1 MKYIDILTAFEME
14 INKIDDTLNKPLVN
28 DSLYWLNQAVLKF
41 CKIRFSGSEPSVTSY
56 EQTEKRTVDLLNLY
70 TTQVYEY
77 PNDII
82 MSNINPDYDAFYID
96 YYKKPSVPKVMFT
109 LNEDVII
116 TDNEGNNKK
125 NTSVFECTSDNFM
138 YRVNNCLTDFHYRH
152 HKARP
157 LRIKMPDR
165 CILLTDKK
173 YKISEYTIGYLRY
186 PEKITM
192 ENPLNEYDDFSD
204 VIMPEIIKI
213 AAQMYIE
220 NKIPEQQRYQTI
232 VNEVNTQE

>member
-1 MKYIDILTAFEME
+1 MRYIDILTAFEME

-70 TTQVYEY
+70 TGKNFDANEMEIHDTQ
-77 PNDII
+77 PNFDLY
-82 MSNINPDYDAFYID
+82 NIN
-96 YYKKPSVPKVMFT
+96 YYTEYTASDVMFT

-116 TDNEGNNKK
+116 TDNNGENAT

-157 LRIKMPDR
+157 LRIKKPNG
-165 CILLTDKK
+165 CLLLTDKK
-173 YKISEYTIGYLRY
+173 YKILSYTIGYLRY

-192 ENPLNEYDDFSD
+192 ENPLDEYNDFPD
-204 VIMPEIIKI
+204 VILPEIIKM

>member
-1 MKYIDILTAFEME
+1 MRYIDILTAFEME

-70 TTQVYEY
+70 TNKSFGSNEMGIQDTQ
-77 PNDII
+77 PNFD
-82 MSNINPDYDAFYID
+82 SYNIN
-96 YYKKPSVPKVMFT
+96 YYTEYTASDVMFT
-109 LNEDVII
+109 LNEDVVI
-116 TDNEGNNKK
+116 TDNNGENAT

-157 LRIKMPDR
+157 LRIKKPNG

-173 YKISEYTIGYLRY
+173 YKILSYTIGYLRY
-186 PEKITM
+186 PKKITM
-192 ENPLNEYDDFSD
+192 KNPLDEYEDFPD
-204 VIMPEIIKI
+204 VIMPEIIKM

>member
-70 TTQVYEY
+70 TGKNFGANEMEIQDTQ
-77 PNDII
+77 PNFDLY
-82 MSNINPDYDAFYID
+82 NIN
-96 YYKKPSVPKVMFT
+96 YYTEYTASDVMFT

-116 TDNEGNNKK
+116 TDNNGENAT

-157 LRIKMPDR
+157 LRIKKPNG
-165 CILLTDKK
+165 CLLLTDKK
-173 YKISEYTIGYLRY
+173 YKILSYTIGYLRY

-192 ENPLNEYDDFSD
+192 EKPLDEYNDFPD
-204 VIMPEIIKI
+204 VILPEIIKM

>member
-1 MKYIDILTAFEME
+1 MRYIDILTAFEME
-14 INKIDDTLNKPLVN
+14 INKIDDTLNKPLVD

-70 TTQVYEY
+70 TGKNFGANEMEVQDTQ
-77 PNDII
+77 PNFDLY
-82 MSNINPDYDAFYID
+82 NIN
-96 YYKKPSVPKVMFT
+96 YYTEYTASDVMFT

-116 TDNEGNNKK
+116 TDNNGENAT

-157 LRIKMPDR
+157 LRIKKPNG
-165 CILLTDKK
+165 CLLLTDKK
-173 YKISEYTIGYLRY
+173 YKILSYTIGYLRY

-192 ENPLNEYDDFSD
+192 ENPLDEYNDFPD
-204 VIMPEIIKI
+204 VILPEIIKM

>member
-1 MKYIDILTAFEME
+1 MRYIDILTAFEME

-70 TTQVYEY
+70 TGKSFDSNEMEIQDTQPDFNSY
-77 PNDII
+77 
-82 MSNINPDYDAFYID
+82 NINYYTEDAASD
-96 YYKKPSVPKVMFT
+96 VMFT

-116 TDNEGNNKK
+116 TDNDGENATI
-125 NTSVFECTSDNFM
+125 TSVFECTSDNFM

-157 LRIKMPDR
+157 LRIKKPNG
-165 CILLTDKK
+165 CLLLTDKK
-173 YKISEYTIGYLRY
+173 YKILSYTIGYLRY
-186 PEKITM
+186 PKKITM
-192 ENPLNEYDDFSD
+192 ENPLDEYEDFPD
-204 VIMPEIIKI
+204 VIMPEIIKM

>member
-1 MKYIDILTAFEME
+1 MRYIDILTAFEME
-14 INKIDDTLNKPLVN
+14 INKIDDTLNKPLVD

-70 TTQVYEY
+70 TGKNFGANEMEIQDTQ
-77 PNDII
+77 PNFDLY
-82 MSNINPDYDAFYID
+82 NIN
-96 YYKKPSVPKVMFT
+96 YYTEYTASDVMFT

-116 TDNEGNNKK
+116 TDNNGENAT

-157 LRIKMPDR
+157 LRIKKPNG
-165 CILLTDKK
+165 CLLLTDKK
-173 YKISEYTIGYLRY
+173 YKILSYTIGYLRY

-192 ENPLNEYDDFSD
+192 ENPLDEYNDFPD
-204 VIMPEIIKI
+204 VILPEIIKM

>member
-1 MKYIDILTAFEME
+1 MRYIDILTAFEME
-14 INKIDDTLNKPLVN
+14 INKIDDTLNKPLVD

-70 TTQVYEY
+70 TGKNFGANEMEIQDTQ
-77 PNDII
+77 PNFDLY
-82 MSNINPDYDAFYID
+82 NIN
-96 YYKKPSVPKVMFT
+96 YYTEYTASDVMFT

-116 TDNEGNNKK
+116 TDNNGENAT

-157 LRIKMPDR
+157 LRIKKPNG
-165 CILLTDKK
+165 CLLLTDKK
-173 YKISEYTIGYLRY
+173 YKILSYTIGYLRY

-192 ENPLNEYDDFSD
+192 ENPLDEYDDFPD
-204 VIMPEIIKI
+204 VILPEIIKM

>member
-1 MKYIDILTAFEME
+1 MRYIDILTAFEME
-14 INKIDDTLNKPLVN
+14 INKIDDTLNKPLVD

-70 TTQVYEY
+70 TGKNFGANEMEIQDTQ
-77 PNDII
+77 PNFDLY
-82 MSNINPDYDAFYID
+82 NIN
-96 YYKKPSVPKVMFT
+96 YYTEYTASDVMFT

-116 TDNEGNNKK
+116 TDNNGENAT

-157 LRIKMPDR
+157 LRIKKPNG
-165 CILLTDKK
+165 CLLLTDKK
-173 YKISEYTIGYLRY
+173 YKILSYTIGYLRY

-192 ENPLNEYDDFSD
+192 EKPLDEYNDFPD
-204 VIMPEIIKI
+204 VILPEIIKM

>member
-1 MKYIDILTAFEME
+1 MRYIDILTAFEME

-70 TTQVYEY
+70 TGKNFGANEMEIQDTQ
-77 PNDII
+77 PNFDLY
-82 MSNINPDYDAFYID
+82 NIN
-96 YYKKPSVPKVMFT
+96 YYTEYTASDVMFT

-116 TDNEGNNKK
+116 TDNNGENAT

-157 LRIKMPDR
+157 LRIKKPNG
-165 CILLTDKK
+165 CLLLTDKK
-173 YKISEYTIGYLRY
+173 YKILSYTIGYLRY

-192 ENPLNEYDDFSD
+192 EKPLDEYNDFPD
-204 VIMPEIIKI
+204 VILPEIIKM

>member
-1 MKYIDILTAFEME
+1 MRYIDILTAFEME
-14 INKIDDTLNKPLVN
+14 INKIDDTLNKPLVD

-70 TTQVYEY
+70 TGKNFGANEMKIQDTQ
-77 PNDII
+77 PNFDLY
-82 MSNINPDYDAFYID
+82 NIN
-96 YYKKPSVPKVMFT
+96 YYTEYTASDVMFT

-116 TDNEGNNKK
+116 TDNNGENAT

-157 LRIKMPDR
+157 LRIKKPNG
-165 CILLTDKK
+165 CLLLTDKK
-173 YKISEYTIGYLRY
+173 YKILSYTIGYLRY

-192 ENPLNEYDDFSD
+192 ENPLDEYNDFPD
-204 VIMPEIIKI
+204 VILPEIIKM

>member
-1 MKYIDILTAFEME
+1 MRYIDILTAFEME

-70 TTQVYEY
+70 TGKNFGANEMEIQDTQ
-77 PNDII
+77 PNFDLY
-82 MSNINPDYDAFYID
+82 NIN
-96 YYKKPSVPKVMFT
+96 YYTEYTASDVMFT

-116 TDNEGNNKK
+116 TDNNGENAT

-157 LRIKMPDR
+157 LRIKKPNG
-165 CILLTDKK
+165 CLLLTDKK
-173 YKISEYTIGYLRY
+173 YKILSYTIGYLRY

-192 ENPLNEYDDFSD
+192 ENPLDEYNDFPD
-204 VIMPEIIKI
+204 VILPEIIKM

>member
-1 MKYIDILTAFEME
+1 MRYIDILTAFEME

-70 TTQVYEY
+70 TGKSFGSNEMEIQDTQ
-77 PNDII
+77 PNFD
-82 MSNINPDYDAFYID
+82 SYNIN
-96 YYKKPSVPKVMFT
+96 YYTEHTASDVMFT
-109 LNEDVII
+109 LNEDVVI
-116 TDNEGNNKK
+116 TDNNGENAT

-157 LRIKMPDR
+157 LRIKKPNG

-173 YKISEYTIGYLRY
+173 YKILSYTIGYLRY
-186 PEKITM
+186 PKKITM
-192 ENPLNEYDDFSD
+192 KNPLDEYEDFPD

>member
-1 MKYIDILTAFEME
+1 MRYIDILTAFEME

-41 CKIRFSGSEPSVTSY
+41 CKIRFSGSEPSITSY

-70 TTQVYEY
+70 TGKSFDSNEMEIQDTQPDFDSY
-77 PNDII
+77 
-82 MSNINPDYDAFYID
+82 NINYYTEDAASD
-96 YYKKPSVPKVMFT
+96 VMFT
-109 LNEDVII
+109 LNEDVVI
-116 TDNEGNNKK
+116 TDNNGENATI
-125 NTSVFECTSDNFM
+125 TSVFECTSDNFM

-157 LRIKMPDR
+157 LRIKKPNG
-165 CILLTDKK
+165 CLLLTDKK
-173 YKISEYTIGYLRY
+173 YKILSYTIGYLRY
-186 PEKITM
+186 PKKITM
-192 ENPLNEYDDFSD
+192 ENPLDEYEDFPD
-204 VIMPEIIKI
+204 VIMPEIIKM

>member
-1 MKYIDILTAFEME
+1 MRYIDILTAFEME
-14 INKIDDTLNKPLVN
+14 INKIDDTLNKPLVD

-70 TTQVYEY
+70 TGKNFGANEMEIQDTQ
-77 PNDII
+77 PNFDLY
-82 MSNINPDYDAFYID
+82 NIN
-96 YYKKPSVPKVMFT
+96 YYTEYTASDVLFT

-116 TDNEGNNKK
+116 TDNNGENAT

-157 LRIKMPDR
+157 LRIKKPNG
-165 CILLTDKK
+165 CLLLTDKK
-173 YKISEYTIGYLRY
+173 YKILSYTIGYLRY

-192 ENPLNEYDDFSD
+192 ENPLDEYNDFPD
-204 VIMPEIIKI
+204 VILPEIIKM

>member
-1 MKYIDILTAFEME
+1 MRYIDILTAFEME

-70 TTQVYEY
+70 TGKSFDSNEMEIQDTQPDFDSY
-77 PNDII
+77 
-82 MSNINPDYDAFYID
+82 NINYYTEDAASD
-96 YYKKPSVPKVMFT
+96 VMFT

-116 TDNEGNNKK
+116 TDNDGENATI
-125 NTSVFECTSDNFM
+125 TSVFECTSDNFM

-157 LRIKMPDR
+157 LRIKKPNG

-173 YKISEYTIGYLRY
+173 YKILSYTIGYLRY
-186 PEKITM
+186 PKKITM
-192 ENPLNEYDDFSD
+192 ENPLDEYEDFPD
-204 VIMPEIIKI
+204 VIMPEIIKM

>member
-1 MKYIDILTAFEME
+1 MRYIDILTAFEME
-14 INKIDDTLNKPLVN
+14 INKIDDTLNKPLVS

-70 TTQVYEY
+70 AGKSFGANEMEIQDTY
-77 PNDII
+77 PNFDLY
-82 MSNINPDYDAFYID
+82 NIN
-96 YYKKPSVPKVMFT
+96 YYTEYTASDVMFT

-116 TDNEGNNKK
+116 TDNNGENKT

-157 LRIKMPDR
+157 LRIKKPNG
-165 CILLTDKK
+165 CLLLTDKK
-173 YKISEYTIGYLRY
+173 YKILSYTIGYLRY
-186 PEKITM
+186 PKKITM
-192 ENPLNEYDDFSD
+192 ENPLDEYDDFPD
-204 VIMPEIIKI
+204 VIIPEIIKM

>member
-1 MKYIDILTAFEME
+1 MRYIDILTAFEME

-70 TTQVYEY
+70 TDKSFGSNEMGIHDTQ
-77 PNDII
+77 PNFD
-82 MSNINPDYDAFYID
+82 SYNIN
-96 YYKKPSVPKVMFT
+96 YYTEYTASDVMFT
-109 LNEDVII
+109 LNEDVVI
-116 TDNEGNNKK
+116 TDNNGENAT

-157 LRIKMPDR
+157 LRIKKPNG

-173 YKISEYTIGYLRY
+173 YKILSYAIGYLRY
-186 PEKITM
+186 PKKITM
-192 ENPLNEYDDFSD
+192 KNPLDEYEDFPD
-204 VIMPEIIKI
+204 VIMPEIIKM

>member
-1 MKYIDILTAFEME
+1 MKYIDILKAFEME

-70 TTQVYEY
+70 TTLVYEY

-157 LRIKMPDR
+157 LRIKIPDG

-186 PEKITM
+186 PKKITM
-192 ENPLNEYDDFSD
+192 EEPSDEYDDFPD

>member
-1 MKYIDILTAFEME
+1 MRYIDILTAFEME

-70 TTQVYEY
+70 TDKSFGSDEMEIQDTQ
-77 PNDII
+77 PNFD
-82 MSNINPDYDAFYID
+82 SYNIN
-96 YYKKPSVPKVMFT
+96 YYTENTASDVMFT

-116 TDNEGNNKK
+116 TDNNGENAT

-157 LRIKMPDR
+157 LRIKKPDG
-165 CILLTDKK
+165 CLLLTDKK
-173 YKISEYTIGYLRY
+173 YKILSYTIGYLRY
-186 PEKITM
+186 PKKITM
-192 ENPLNEYDDFSD
+192 ENPLNEYHDFPD
-204 VIMPEIIKI
+204 VVMPEIIKM

>member
-70 TTQVYEY
+70 TGKNFGANEMEIQDTQ
-77 PNDII
+77 PNFDLY
-82 MSNINPDYDAFYID
+82 NIN
-96 YYKKPSVPKVMFT
+96 YYTEYTASDVMFT

-116 TDNEGNNKK
+116 TDNNGENAT

-157 LRIKMPDR
+157 LRIKKPNG
-165 CILLTDKK
+165 CLLLTDKK
-173 YKISEYTIGYLRY
+173 YKILSYTIGYLRY

-192 ENPLNEYDDFSD
+192 ENPLDEYNDFPD
-204 VIMPEIIKI
+204 VILPEIIKM

>member
-70 TTQVYEY
+70 TTWVYEY

-157 LRIKMPDR
+157 LRIKIPDG

-186 PEKITM
+186 PKKITM
-192 ENPLNEYDDFSD
+192 EKPSEEYDDFPD

>member
-70 TTQVYEY
+70 TGKSFGSNEMKIQDTQ
-77 PNDII
+77 PNFD
-82 MSNINPDYDAFYID
+82 SYNIN
-96 YYKKPSVPKVMFT
+96 YYTEYTASDVMFT
-109 LNEDVII
+109 LNEDVVI
-116 TDNEGNNKK
+116 TDNNGENAT

-157 LRIKMPDR
+157 LRIKKPNG

-173 YKISEYTIGYLRY
+173 YKILSYTIGYLRY
-186 PEKITM
+186 PKKITM
-192 ENPLNEYDDFSD
+192 ENPLNEYEDFPD
-204 VIMPEIIKI
+204 VIMPEIIKM

>member
-1 MKYIDILTAFEME
+1 MKYIDILKAFEME
-14 INKIDDTLNKPLVN
+14 INKIDDTLNKPLVS

-70 TTQVYEY
+70 TIQAYEY

-82 MSNINPDYDAFYID
+82 MSNINPDYDEFYID

-116 TDNEGNNKK
+116 TDNEGNNKN

-138 YRVNNCLTDFHYRH
+138 YRVNNCLTDFHYRY

-157 LRIKMPDR
+157 LRIKVPDG

-186 PEKITM
+186 PKKITM
-192 ENPLNEYDDFSD
+192 ENPLNEYDDFPD

>member
-1 MKYIDILTAFEME
+1 MKYIDILKAFEME
-14 INKIDDTLNKPLVN
+14 INKIDDTLNKPLVS

-41 CKIRFSGSEPSVTSY
+41 CKIRFSGSEPSVISY

-70 TTQVYEY
+70 TTWVYEY

-157 LRIKMPDR
+157 LRIKIPDG

-186 PEKITM
+186 PKKITM
-192 ENPLNEYDDFSD
+192 EEPSDEYDDFPD

>member
-1 MKYIDILTAFEME
+1 MRYIDILTAFEME
-14 INKIDDTLNKPLVN
+14 INKIDDTLNKPLVD

-56 EQTEKRTVDLLNLY
+56 EQTEKRTVDLLNLQ
-70 TTQVYEY
+70 TGKNFGANEMEIQDTQ
-77 PNDII
+77 PNFDLY
-82 MSNINPDYDAFYID
+82 NIN
-96 YYKKPSVPKVMFT
+96 YYTEYTASDVMFT

-116 TDNEGNNKK
+116 TDNNGENAT

-157 LRIKMPDR
+157 LRIKKPNG
-165 CILLTDKK
+165 CLLLTDKK
-173 YKISEYTIGYLRY
+173 YKILSYTIGYLRY

-192 ENPLNEYDDFSD
+192 ENPLDEYNDFPD
-204 VIMPEIIKI
+204 VILPEIIKM

>member
-70 TTQVYEY
+70 TGKSFGSNEMEIQDTQPDFDLY
-77 PNDII
+77 
-82 MSNINPDYDAFYID
+82 NIN
-96 YYKKPSVPKVMFT
+96 YYTEYTASDVMFT

-116 TDNEGNNKK
+116 TDNNGENET

-157 LRIKMPDR
+157 LRIKKPNG

-173 YKISEYTIGYLRY
+173 YKISSYTIGYLRY
-186 PEKITM
+186 PKKITM
-192 ENPLNEYDDFSD
+192 ENPLDEYKDFPD
-204 VIMPEIIKI
+204 VIMPEIIKM

>member
-1 MKYIDILTAFEME
+1 MRYIDILTAFEME

-70 TTQVYEY
+70 TSKSFGANEMEIQDTQ
-77 PNDII
+77 PNFDLY
-82 MSNINPDYDAFYID
+82 NIN
-96 YYKKPSVPKVMFT
+96 YYTEYTASDVMFT

-116 TDNEGNNKK
+116 TDNNGENKT

-157 LRIKMPDR
+157 LRIKKPNG
-165 CILLTDKK
+165 CLLLTDKK
-173 YKISEYTIGYLRY
+173 YKILSYTIGYLRY

-192 ENPLNEYDDFSD
+192 ENPLDEYNDFPD
-204 VIMPEIIKI
+204 VILPEIIKM

>member
-1 MKYIDILTAFEME
+1 MRYIDILTAFEME

-70 TTQVYEY
+70 TGKSFGYNEMEIQDTQ
-77 PNDII
+77 PNFD
-82 MSNINPDYDAFYID
+82 SYNIN
-96 YYKKPSVPKVMFT
+96 YYTEHTASDVMFT
-109 LNEDVII
+109 LNEDVVIM
-116 TDNEGNNKK
+116 DNNGENTT

-157 LRIKMPDR
+157 LRIKKPNG

-173 YKISEYTIGYLRY
+173 YKILSYTIGYLRY
-186 PEKITM
+186 PKKITM
-192 ENPLNEYDDFSD
+192 ENPLNEYEDFPD
-204 VIMPEIIKI
+204 VIMPEIIKM

>member
-1 MKYIDILTAFEME
+1 MRYIDILTAFEME

-70 TTQVYEY
+70 NGKSFGSNEMEIQDTQ
-77 PNDII
+77 PNFD
-82 MSNINPDYDAFYID
+82 SYNIN
-96 YYKKPSVPKVMFT
+96 YYTEYTASDVMFT
-109 LNEDVII
+109 LNEDVVI
-116 TDNEGNNKK
+116 TDNNGENAT

-157 LRIKMPDR
+157 LRIKKPNG

-173 YKISEYTIGYLRY
+173 YKILSYTIGYLRY
-186 PEKITM
+186 PKKITM
-192 ENPLNEYDDFSD
+192 ENPLNEYEDFPD
-204 VIMPEIIKI
+204 VIMPEIIKM

>member
-70 TTQVYEY
+70 TGKNFGANEMEIQDTQ
-77 PNDII
+77 PNFDLY
-82 MSNINPDYDAFYID
+82 NIN
-96 YYKKPSVPKVMFT
+96 YYTEYTASDVMFT

-116 TDNEGNNKK
+116 TDNNGENAT

-157 LRIKMPDR
+157 LRIKKPNG
-165 CILLTDKK
+165 CLLLTDKK
-173 YKISEYTIGYLRY
+173 YKILSYTIGYLRY
-186 PEKITM
+186 PEK
-192 ENPLNEYDDFSD
+192 
-204 VIMPEIIKI
+204 
-213 AAQMYIE
+213 
-220 NKIPEQQRYQTI
+220 
-232 VNEVNTQE
+232 

>member
-1 MKYIDILTAFEME
+1 MRYIDILTAFEME

-56 EQTEKRTVDLLNLY
+56 EQTEKRTVDLLNLC
-70 TTQVYEY
+70 TGKNFGANEMEIQDTQ
-77 PNDII
+77 PNFDIY
-82 MSNINPDYDAFYID
+82 NIN
-96 YYKKPSVPKVMFT
+96 YYTEHTASDVMFT

-116 TDNEGNNKK
+116 TDNNGENAT

-157 LRIKMPDR
+157 LRIKKPNG
-165 CILLTDKK
+165 CLLLTDKK
-173 YKISEYTIGYLRY
+173 YKILSYTIGYLRY

-192 ENPLNEYDDFSD
+192 ENPLDEYNDFPD
-204 VIMPEIIKI
+204 VILPEIIKM

>member
-1 MKYIDILTAFEME
+1 MRYIDILTAFEME

-70 TTQVYEY
+70 TGKSFDSNEMEIEDTQPDFNSY
-77 PNDII
+77 
-82 MSNINPDYDAFYID
+82 NIN
-96 YYKKPSVPKVMFT
+96 YYTEDIASNVMFT

-116 TDNEGNNKK
+116 TDNDGENATI
-125 NTSVFECTSDNFM
+125 TSVFECTSDNFM

-157 LRIKMPDR
+157 LRIKKPNG

-173 YKISEYTIGYLRY
+173 YKILSYTIGYLRY
-186 PEKITM
+186 PKKITM
-192 ENPLNEYDDFSD
+192 ENPLDEYEDFPD
-204 VIMPEIIKI
+204 VIMPEIIKM

>member
-1 MKYIDILTAFEME
+1 MRYIDILKAFEME

-70 TTQVYEY
+70 TDKSFGANEMEIHDTQPNFDLYDINYYTEY
-77 PNDII
+77 TASD
-82 MSNINPDYDAFYID
+82 
-96 YYKKPSVPKVMFT
+96 VMFT

-116 TDNEGNNKK
+116 TDNNGENKT
-125 NTSVFECTSDNFM
+125 NTSVFECTNDNFM

-157 LRIKMPDR
+157 LRIKKPNG

-186 PEKITM
+186 PKKIT
-192 ENPLNEYDDFSD
+192 
-204 VIMPEIIKI
+204 KI
-213 AAQMYIE
+213 GRAH
-220 NKIPEQQRYQTI
+220 
-232 VNEVNTQE
+232 V